1 MNEDFPSIKRQR
13 TLNKWN
19 NELLPK
25 TDLEDETI
33 YENLED
39 GFELYDPFDQV
50 QVPRSRVSQPIK
62 AKIEK
67 KEPENFD
74 EDEELRLCL
83 SSGLYYPKSRPYLSK
98 KAREHID
105 LLYNTPKNFLEST
118 ILHVDFTPQ
127 ECQILQKAKRKYG
140 PVNTVRFHDAFPIYI
155 SPKIPGRTYKD
166 CQKFEADYPSLIP
179 VADYGALQL
188 KKQER
193 ACYLPK
199 YFEKLF
205 DAKVSHFHRG
215 NCINLM
221 QSETIL
227 FMTPWKYFNETSGDT
242 VCVDFN
248 PLFGKFAFGSTAQD
262 GAYNRVGNLW
272 LGDLQVDTVQA
283 LAGHYKTNEYGENEF
298 STISDL
304 CFSQNGQ
311 FLYTGA
317 FDNTVKV
324 WDMAGTL
331 CGISN
336 EPNDRIHK
344 LSLSKDDV
352 LAVACKNGLGY
363 MLPIDKN
370 SGSILSSQ
378 KLIYPNAL
386 KKKFSASLIEY
397 SSSSSDNDSSS
408 RVVVGYD
415 SFHLSDSRGCL
426 ALFDSTNGNFIQRF
440 NTADEAFTSLYMHPS
455 NIGFVASSNNSHKGK
470 VYYIDTR
477 IYQPAIVFNTL
488 QRDINHATISN
499 SGFLVSS
506 SGTDNQTFV
515 WDSRKPNKVLNV
527 LKHGQT
533 KMIHFDDANQEEV
546 DAGVT
551 MAQWVP
557 NGSLFVT
564 GGSDGIVKVWD
575 LRLNEPFIRNFAEL
589 DFAITHGVFSPD
601 TTKLSVC
608 CNGGDVYMY
617 NIGNDNHN
625 EFGGF
630 TFKEHNII

>member
-1 MNEDFPSIKRQR
+1 MNEAVPSIKRQK
-13 TLNKWN
+13 TLLNSK
-19 NELLPK
+19 NELSLNS
-25 TDLEDETI
+25 DSDDETS
-33 YENLED
+33 YDNLED

-50 QVPRSRVSQPIK
+50 QIPRDRISRPIK
-62 AKIEK
+62 MTISK
-67 KEPENFD
+67 KEQESVDAD
-74 EDEELRLCL
+74 EDLRLRL
-83 SSGLYYPKSRPYLSK
+83 SSGTYYAKSRPYLSK
-98 KAREHID
+98 KARENLD
-105 LLYNTPKNFLEST
+105 LLYNAPKTLLEST

-127 ECQILQKAKRKYG
+127 ECQILQEMTMKYG
-140 PVNTVRFHDAFPIYI
+140 PVNTVRFHDAFPFNI
-155 SPKIPGRTYKD
+155 SPKIPGRTYED
-166 CQKFEADYPSLIP
+166 CQKFEADCPNLIP

-188 KKQER
+188 KKRER
-193 ACYLPK
+193 DCFFPK
-199 YFEKLF
+199 YFENLH
-205 DAKVSHFHRG
+205 DAKLSHFYRG
-215 NCINLM
+215 NCLNLI

-272 LGDLQVDTVQA
+272 LGDYQWDTVQA
-283 LAGHYKTNEYGENEF
+283 LEGHYKINCYGENEF

-304 CFSQNGQ
+304 CFSRNGQ

-324 WDMAGTL
+324 WGMEGNL
-331 CGISN
+331 CGIFN
-336 EPNDRIHK
+336 EPTDRIHK
-344 LSLSKDDV
+344 LSLSKDNV

-363 MLPIDKN
+363 MLQIDEV

-378 KLIYPNAL
+378 KLAYPKAL
-386 KKKFSASLIEY
+386 KKRYSASLIEY
-397 SSSSSDNDSSS
+397 SSSHNDSSS

-426 ALFDSTNGNFIQRF
+426 ALFDAINGDFIQRF
-440 NTADEAFTSLYMHPS
+440 NTTDEAFTSLYMHPS
-455 NIGFVASSNNSHKGK
+455 NIGFVASSNSSQSGK

-477 IYQPAIVFNTL
+477 IYQPAIVFNTS

-515 WDSRKPNKVLNV
+515 WDSRKPNKILNV

-564 GGSDGIVKVWD
+564 GGSDGFVKVWD
-575 LRLNEPFIRNFAEL
+575 LRFNEPFIQNFAEL

-630 TFKEHNII
+630 TFKEHSIN

>member
-1 MNEDFPSIKRQR
+1 MNEDLPSAKRLKAS
-13 TLNKWN
+13 TDWN
-19 NELLPK
+19 NDFLQNTGFENQWS
-25 TDLEDETI
+25 DED
-33 YENLED
+33 LED
-39 GFELYDPFDQV
+39 GFALYDPFDQV
-50 QVPRSRVSQPIK
+50 QIPRGRVSQPIK
-62 AKIEK
+62 ANLRK
-67 KEPENFD
+67 KETKDIN
-74 EDEELRLCL
+74 EDEELMLRL
-83 SSGLYYPKSRPYLSK
+83 SSGVYYPKSRPYLSK
-98 KAREHID
+98 KAREHLD
-105 LLYNTPKNFLEST
+105 LLYNTPKDVLKPS

-127 ECQILQKAKRKYG
+127 ECQILKEAKGVYG
-140 PVNTVRFHDAFPIYI
+140 PVNSVRFHDAFPFYI
-155 SPKIPGRTYKD
+155 SSRLLGRTYED
-166 CQKFEADYPSLIP
+166 CQKFEVDCPNLTP

-193 ACYLPK
+193 THYLSK
-199 YFEKLF
+199 YFEKLYN
-205 DAKVSHFHRG
+205 AKASYFHRG

-221 QSETIL
+221 LSESIL

-262 GAYNRVGNLW
+262 GAYNRLGNLW
-272 LGDLQVDTVQA
+272 LGDFQLDTVQA
-283 LAGHYKTNEYGENEF
+283 LEGHYKVNIYGENEF

-304 CFSQNGQ
+304 CFSQNGH

-324 WDMAGTL
+324 WDMEGTL
-331 CGISN
+331 CGIFD

-344 LSLSKDDV
+344 LSLSKNNV
-352 LAVACKNGLGY
+352 LAVACKDGLGY
-363 MLPIDKN
+363 MLTTDKT
-370 SGSILSSQ
+370 SGSILSTQ
-378 KLIYPNAL
+378 KLIYPKAL
-386 KKKFSASLIEY
+386 KKNYSASLIEF
-397 SSSSSDNDSSS
+397 SSSFDNSSP
-408 RVVVGYD
+408 RVVIG
-415 SFHLSDSRGCL
+415 
-426 ALFDSTNGNFIQRF
+426 F
-440 NTADEAFTSLYMHPS
+440 NTSDEAFTSLYMHPS
-455 NIGFVASSNNSHKGK
+455 HIGFVASSNSSQRGK

-477 IYQPAIVFNTL
+477 IYQPAIVFNTS

-527 LKHGQT
+527 LKHGRT

-557 NGSLFVT
+557 SGNLFVT
-564 GGSDGIVKVWD
+564 GGSDGLVKVWD
-575 LRLNEPFIRNFAEL
+575 LRLNEPFVQNFAEL
-589 DFAITHGVFSPD
+589 DFAITHGVFSSD
-601 TTKLSVC
+601 KTKLSVC

-617 NIGNDNHN
+617 NIGNDNQN

-630 TFKEHNII
+630 TFKEHKPNNDIQ